1 MPRYIEKA
9 NATYLVSAEHSG
21 PHSMGRD
28 PNKGQKMGRTEAEMF
43 LNWPKNIKSIRSEC
57 LKIWANDRYGES

>member
-1 MPRYIEKA
+1 VPRYIEKA

-43 LNWPKNIKSIRSEC
+43 LN
-57 LKIWANDRYGES
+57 